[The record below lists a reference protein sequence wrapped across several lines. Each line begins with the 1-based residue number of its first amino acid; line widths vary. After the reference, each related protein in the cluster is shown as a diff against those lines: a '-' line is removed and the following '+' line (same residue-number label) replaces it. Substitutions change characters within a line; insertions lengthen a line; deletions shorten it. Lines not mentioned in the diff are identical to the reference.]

1 MDKQKAL
8 AEGLIFASEL
18 LSTPYER
25 SFVPTAFTDF
35 AANHWSV
42 PLVLT
47 ALYVSFCYFGQ
58 QVMRNFNAFDLRL
71 PLAGWN
77 AFLCLFSFLGM
88 VRTVSG

>member
-8 AEGLIFASEL
+8 ADGLIFASEL

-42 PLVLT
+42 PFVLT